1 MSRCIKISTP
11 SPKNRRHGEDKLR
24 RSSPSK
30 RPGELVGRDERVAA
44 AASASVTGA
53 EVPALEA
60 QDEIRVQEAVEQP
73 ETVVGRRRGGG
84 GGVLHPARRLLL
96 PHPRPPPAHSRP
108 HRIVKS
114 DTAALPESERTTGRG
129 EGKGRYLNG
138 TRQTAAWEEDDAARA
153 SRPEVE
159 AEAGWE
165 AVAAVAMGWM
175 AAAREMGS
183 EGRGMDGWR
192 THASELSPGHSSRGG
207 GRAVLSL
214 LFFVLWGG
222 RTRRNSLRPSDL

>member
-1 MSRCIKISTP
+1 MVSGQDPLAATITTLITTAESSISIIAWFSTMQPKRCKLHHHAARDGQPMSRCIKISTP
-11 SPKNRRHGEDKLR
+11 STKNRRHGEDKLR

-73 ETVVGRRRGGG
+73 EAVVGRGRGGG
-84 GGVLHPARRLLL
+84 SRVLHPARRLLL

-114 DTAALPESERTTGRG
+114 DTAALPSDWEGGR
-129 EGKGRYLNG
+129 EGKV
-138 TRQTAAWEEDDAARA
+138 
-153 SRPEVE
+153 PERDE
-159 AEAGWE
+159 A
-165 AVAAVAMGWM
+165 
-175 AAAREMGS
+175 
-183 EGRGMDGWR
+183 DG
-192 THASELSPGHSSRGG
+192 GVGG
-207 GRAVLSL
+207 G
-214 LFFVLWGG
+214 
-222 RTRRNSLRPSDL
+222 